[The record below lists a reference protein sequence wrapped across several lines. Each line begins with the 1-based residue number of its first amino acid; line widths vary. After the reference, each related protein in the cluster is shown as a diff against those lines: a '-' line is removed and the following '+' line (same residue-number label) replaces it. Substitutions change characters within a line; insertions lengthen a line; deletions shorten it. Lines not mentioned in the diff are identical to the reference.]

1 GTNIR
6 QSIYYAPNIKSGS
19 NTVTVKFNQAAV
31 YPDIRVME
39 YRGVTTLD
47 VASGASGTTATG
59 NSGNATTTAA
69 NELIVG
75 ANTVF
80 TGNNGAA
87 SGFTL
92 RTITNPDGDLVE
104 DKTVTSI
111 GSYNATAPLSGA
123 GPWVMQMVTFK

>member
-1 GTNIR
+1 DLT
-6 QSIYYAPNIKSGS
+6 QD
-19 NTVTVKFNQAAV
+19 T
-31 YPDIRVME
+31 RVME
-39 YRGVTTLD
+39 RGGVTTRQGP
-47 VASGASGTTATG
+47 SGPRGPTARA
-59 NSGNATTTAA
+59 NRGNATTTAA